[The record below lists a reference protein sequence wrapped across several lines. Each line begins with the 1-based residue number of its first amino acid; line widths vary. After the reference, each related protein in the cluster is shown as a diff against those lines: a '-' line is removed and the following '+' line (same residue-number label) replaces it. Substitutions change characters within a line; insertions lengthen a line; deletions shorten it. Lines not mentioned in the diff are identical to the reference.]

1 MDYMINNDDFNILIE
16 TQQKKMK
23 EDVAQQYISARKALK
38 LTQEDIANKSGIK
51 RPNITRFERGDYNPT
66 IDMLVKGA
74 ASMGKKLEINLVDKE

>member
-38 LTQEDIANKSGIK
+38 LTQEDIANKSLFQRRK
-51 RPNITRFERGDYNPT
+51 
-66 IDMLVKGA
+66 
-74 ASMGKKLEINLVDKE
+74 

>member
-38 LTQEDIANKSGIK
+38 LTQEDIAK

-66 IDMLVKGA
+66 IDMLVKVA